1 MPVASAPPPPPSPE
15 PARVRADEVQ
25 AQSSAPAIQ
34 ADDSVPPVQVTSAV
48 RAEAALA
55 TSSTTST
62 HLFSDAPA
70 RAGYPNSWTVLK
82 NVGYESAYDETFRN
96 PAWVAY
102 HLHGTA
108 GTSAP
113 RPNGYKTDLRTV
125 SQVTQTD
132 YPRGYDHGHMAPN
145 EAIAEYYGDKA
156 QAETFLMTN
165 MLPQRHGLNAGP
177 WKSEETMEYAKW
189 EPEFHDV
196 WVIAGPVYT
205 TADDQQPLEPSNRYG
220 VKQVCIPVACFKIVT
235 TLRSGGQIQTLAFIM
250 PQEPGPGHAAREYLT
265 SIREIERRTGLNF
278 FSSLS
283 KAKQDALET
292 STAPAVWR

>member
-1 MPVASAPPPPPSPE
+1 MTT
-15 PARVRADEVQ
+15 
-25 AQSSAPAIQ
+25 AQLAEAPA
-34 ADDSVPPVQVTSAV
+34 
-48 RAEAALA
+48 LA
-55 TSSTTST
+55 STSTTSAY
-62 HLFSDAPA
+62 LYSDAPT
-70 RAGYPNSWTVLK
+70 RAGYPNRWTLLT
-82 NVGYESAYDETFRN
+82 NAGYESAYDETFRN

-113 RPNGYKTDLRTV
+113 RQNGYTTDLRTV
-125 SQVTQTD
+125 AKVAQTD
-132 YPRGYDHGHMAPN
+132 YPHGYDHGHMAPN
-145 EAIAEYYGDKA
+145 EAIAEFYGDAA

-196 WVIAGPVYT
+196 WVIDGPVYT
-205 TADDQQPLEPSNRYG
+205 TADGQALVPTDRYG
-220 VKQVCIPVACFKIVT
+220 AKQVGIPVACFKIVMT
-235 TLRSGGQIQTLAFIM
+235 KRSGGQIQTLAFIM

-278 FSSLS
+278 FSSLP

-292 STAPAVWR
+292 GTARAVWP